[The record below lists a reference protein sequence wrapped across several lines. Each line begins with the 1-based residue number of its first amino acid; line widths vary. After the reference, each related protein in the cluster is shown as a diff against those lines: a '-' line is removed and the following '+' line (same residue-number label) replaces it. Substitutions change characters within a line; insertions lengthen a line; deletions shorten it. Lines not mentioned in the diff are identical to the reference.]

1 VLDGR
6 SAAYPQAA
14 TIPTRTKPEVTKM
27 ICEVCGNLLEDCEC
41 DWQDNEC
48 CDEPLSNDI
57 GETDYD
63 GDGI

>member
-1 VLDGR
+1 M
-6 SAAYPQAA
+6 
-14 TIPTRTKPEVTKM
+14 KE

-48 CDEPLSNDI
+48 HDEPLSDDI
-57 GETDYD
+57 LETDYD